1 MQTRV
6 VNYEPKE
13 IDEMFPKWD
22 NGESDVVVENLVKF
36 MFAAKGK
43 WKWTQECWPVE
54 GAKKWTNPVYVKQE
68 RPQPT
73 VNEERRAQP
82 TVNEERR
89 AQKKARTEA
98 YTESHA
104 AARNGI
110 TREEIEQLFKDMTK
124 VMTAGFGQC
133 VEEVK
138 LLGGRMEA
146 LENKVG
152 IKQKDTDSNELQ
164 LTLSDT
170 EKDAN
175 EPGRESVN
183 EDKGRRENNVHAA
196 NTEPGC
202 LTEPSVV
209 IINKTKPTKSDLER
223 EEERREAKKYLVKE
237 YCRAK
242 SGRERKL
249 AASQQSPFLGNSTA
263 KQIVPTKNV
272 GHGYDPFAPVDKK
285 NAKVL
290 LYFLKKDLHH
300 TLHFEKKPFGSRS
313 LWFATLRTPLKWLMG
328 SIPTRRKKA
337 KRQWLREKTNQ
348 RRKSFV
354 FTYFND
360 KDTHVSITRLSK
372 TDIFFLVNLEMQM
385 VGSTL
390 KPSKSSSQKKTVMS

>member
-6 VNYEPKE
+6 VNYEAKE

-22 NGESDVVVENLVKF
+22 NDESDVVVENLVKF

-175 EPGRESVN
+175 EPGIS
-183 EDKGRRENNVHAA
+183 
-196 NTEPGC
+196 
-202 LTEPSVV
+202 
-209 IINKTKPTKSDLER
+209 TKPSTKKRVLRNTRQNS
-223 EEERREAKKYLVKE
+223 
-237 YCRAK
+237 
-242 SGRERKL
+242 KL
-249 AASQQSPFLGNSTA
+249 P
-263 KQIVPTKNV
+263 
-272 GHGYDPFAPVDKK
+272 
-285 NAKVL
+285 
-290 LYFLKKDLHH
+290 
-300 TLHFEKKPFGSRS
+300 
-313 LWFATLRTPLKWLMG
+313 
-328 SIPTRRKKA
+328 
-337 KRQWLREKTNQ
+337 
-348 RRKSFV
+348 
-354 FTYFND
+354 
-360 KDTHVSITRLSK
+360 
-372 TDIFFLVNLEMQM
+372 
-385 VGSTL
+385 
-390 KPSKSSSQKKTVMS
+390 

>member
-1 MQTRV
+1 MDLEDFETYPWGRLAFKTLIDSVKAKNLTKTCYTVDGFIQTRV

-22 NGESDVVVENLVKF
+22 NDESDVVVENLVKF

-110 TREEIEQLFKDMTK
+110 TREEIEQK

-146 LENKVG
+146 LENK
-152 IKQKDTDSNELQ
+152 
-164 LTLSDT
+164 
-170 EKDAN
+170 
-175 EPGRESVN
+175 RESVN
-183 EDKGRRENNVHAA
+183 GDKGGRENNVHAA

-202 LTEPSVV
+202 LT
-209 IINKTKPTKSDLER
+209 
-223 EEERREAKKYLVKE
+223 
-237 YCRAK
+237 
-242 SGRERKL
+242 
-249 AASQQSPFLGNSTA
+249 
-263 KQIVPTKNV
+263 
-272 GHGYDPFAPVDKK
+272 
-285 NAKVL
+285 
-290 LYFLKKDLHH
+290 
-300 TLHFEKKPFGSRS
+300 
-313 LWFATLRTPLKWLMG
+313 
-328 SIPTRRKKA
+328 
-337 KRQWLREKTNQ
+337 
-348 RRKSFV
+348 
-354 FTYFND
+354 
-360 KDTHVSITRLSK
+360 
-372 TDIFFLVNLEMQM
+372 
-385 VGSTL
+385 
-390 KPSKSSSQKKTVMS
+390 